1 MVGTLGPDN
10 LMMIFDTA
18 SIKTNPTMPNPAG
31 SEPKSDPEPLNQL
44 VSPEHVIPLHAHRQ

>member
-1 MVGTLGPDN
+1 MVGTLGLDN